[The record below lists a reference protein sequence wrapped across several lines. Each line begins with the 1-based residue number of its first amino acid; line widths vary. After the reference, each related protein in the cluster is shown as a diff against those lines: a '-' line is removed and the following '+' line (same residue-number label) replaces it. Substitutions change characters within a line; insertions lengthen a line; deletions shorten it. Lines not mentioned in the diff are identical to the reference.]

1 MCIPKSP
8 NSIQFTVEKLWDD
21 LKYLRNYD
29 NKKKND
35 SYWKRYDKFVEKVH
49 LVPDLIES
57 DDERRK
63 VHKKLWNCKMNE
75 NDKSFHKL
83 QLQDPPT
90 GYCSTFVD
98 KKWKK
103 TQERKE
109 SRLNRSRSEY
119 YDFFT
124 SERSDENQSQNVVDD
139 MEVDPTFQVEE
150 FP

>member
-1 MCIPKSP
+1 
-8 NSIQFTVEKLWDD
+8 
-21 LKYLRNYD
+21 
-29 NKKKND
+29 
-35 SYWKRYDKFVEKVH
+35 
-49 LVPDLIES
+49 
-57 DDERRK
+57 
-63 VHKKLWNCKMNE
+63 MNE

-124 SERSDENQSQNVVDD
+124 PERSDENQSQNVVDD
-139 MEVDPTFQVEE
+139 MEVDPTYQVEE
-150 FP
+150 SPQKKMKYQYLEESTLKNSDIDDMPYRFRHIRNGVRSVRPEISDGETQKQIPYVTATS